1 MNRAERR
8 RLKKKNKG
16 NEALVEKISSFSH
29 RPDACSACEAPFDKK
44 SKEHAMSW
52 RVIVHKNPTRV
63 SLFCP
68 ECIKKTQEI
77 LDEYANAKGN
87 EQASRT

>member
-16 NEALVEKISSFSH
+16 NEKLAQKISSFEH
-29 RPDACSACEAPFDKK
+29 RPDTCSACTTAFDPK
-44 SKEHAMSW
+44 SKEHAMTW
-52 RVIVHKNPTRV
+52 RVVVRENPARV

-68 ECIKKTQEI
+68 QCIQKTQEVI
-77 LDEYANAKGN
+77 NANSN
-87 EQASRT
+87 EQNNSRD

>member
-16 NEALVEKISSFSH
+16 NEKLAQKISSFEH
-29 RPDACSACEAPFDKK
+29 RPNTCSACDAAFDAK
-44 SKEHAMSW
+44 SKEHAMTW
-52 RVIVHKNPTRV
+52 RVVVRENPTRV

-68 ECIKKTQEI
+68 ACIEKTQEFI
-77 LDEYANAKGN
+77 DERFRHND
-87 EQASRT
+87 